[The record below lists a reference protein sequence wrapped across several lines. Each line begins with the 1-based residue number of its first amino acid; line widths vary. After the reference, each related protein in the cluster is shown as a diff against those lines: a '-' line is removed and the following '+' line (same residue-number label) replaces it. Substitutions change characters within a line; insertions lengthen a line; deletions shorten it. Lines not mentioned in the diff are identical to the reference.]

1 MVLVTLSKI
10 IHSVR
15 PSMLMDT
22 VSPPSSSSTGSGILK
37 VNVSLELVDTDEVES
52 SKEAERDELSV
63 KYGLVLRMLT

>member
-1 MVLVTLSKI
+1 
-10 IHSVR
+10 
-15 PSMLMDT
+15 MLMET